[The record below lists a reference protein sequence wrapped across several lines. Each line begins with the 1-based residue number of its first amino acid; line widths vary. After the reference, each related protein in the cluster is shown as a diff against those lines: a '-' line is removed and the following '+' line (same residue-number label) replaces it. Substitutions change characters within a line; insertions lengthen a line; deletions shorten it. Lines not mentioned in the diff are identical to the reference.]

1 MMTIANMKPEEKSLY
16 DLRFQTFL
24 FKIVDVAKYSPR
36 EKYLYPIM
44 NGVPFR
50 DLEVALDMAVQ
61 ERAKRKANDNK
72 E

>member
-1 MMTIANMKPEEKSLY
+1 MTIANMKPEEKSLY

-50 DLEVALDMAVQ
+50 DLEVALDIAVQ
-61 ERAKRKANDNK
+61 EHAKHRANDNK

>member
-1 MMTIANMKPEEKSLY
+1 MTIANMKPEEKSLY

-61 ERAKRKANDNK
+61 ERAKRRSNDNK

>member
-1 MMTIANMKPEEKSLY
+1 MTIANMKPEEKSLY

-24 FKIVDVAKYSPR
+24 FKIVDVATYSPR

-44 NGVPFR
+44 SGVPFR

-61 ERAKRKANDNK
+61 ERAKHKANDNK

>member
-1 MMTIANMKPEEKSLY
+1 MTIANMKPEEKSLY

-61 ERAKRKANDNK
+61 ELAKRKANDNK

>member
-1 MMTIANMKPEEKSLY
+1 MTIANMKPEEKSLY

>member
-1 MMTIANMKPEEKSLY
+1 MTIANMKPEEKSLY

-24 FKIVDVAKYSPR
+24 FKIVDVAKYSPK

>member
-1 MMTIANMKPEEKSLY
+1 MTIANMKPEEKSLY

-24 FKIVDVAKYSPR
+24 FKIVDVAKYSPK

-61 ERAKRKANDNK
+61 ERAKRRSNDNK